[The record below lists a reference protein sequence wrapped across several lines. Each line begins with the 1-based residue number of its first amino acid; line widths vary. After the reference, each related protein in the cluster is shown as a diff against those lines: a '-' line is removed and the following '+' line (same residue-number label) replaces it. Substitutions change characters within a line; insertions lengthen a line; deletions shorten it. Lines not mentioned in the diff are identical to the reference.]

1 MKKEDERMYF
11 DPDEFFDIVLRESES
26 QGRV

>member
-1 MKKEDERMYF
+1 MYF

-26 QGRV
+26 QGRSMTQRNAT